1 VGLKQPRPGPAAVE
15 LLMQELM
22 ESIERRYGNNVM
34 IFLEDMQYPAAK
46 KLLSQWRYAPLSA
59 VCGLCATPL

>member
-1 VGLKQPRPGPAAVE
+1 LERKQPRPGPAAVE

-34 IFLEDMQYPAAK
+34 IF
-46 KLLSQWRYAPLSA
+46 
-59 VCGLCATPL
+59 